1 MSRRVVDDVSVV
13 GCTFGEERWAS
24 LELVENCTQTSRI
37 CVVGMGFMSGVV
49 DNNQTCQSNVTGLIL
64 GEQM

>member
-1 MSRRVVDDVSVV
+1 MDDVSAV
-13 GCTFGEERWAS
+13 GCTFGEELWAS
-24 LELVENCTQTSRI
+24 LELVENCTQTSCI
-37 CVVGMGFMSGVV
+37 CVVGEGFMGGVV